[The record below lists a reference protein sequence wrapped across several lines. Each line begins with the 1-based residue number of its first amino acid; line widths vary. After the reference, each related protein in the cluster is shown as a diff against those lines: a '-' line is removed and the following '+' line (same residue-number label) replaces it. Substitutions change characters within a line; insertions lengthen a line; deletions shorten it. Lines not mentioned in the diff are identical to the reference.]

1 MRLTLA
7 LFVIAFIALPPDA
20 QLWLVGIARVI
31 WLTEPG
37 QAFLA
42 GALGASFAAMVWY
55 SLGWDAHV
63 NLKRREA
70 IERAESDANRER
82 RFK

>member
-20 QLWLVGIARVI
+20 QLWLVGLGREV
-31 WLTEPG
+31 WLSPSG

-42 GALGASFAAMVWY
+42 GALGATVTAMLWYAA
-55 SLGWDAHV
+55 GWNALADRIYYEDMQKARET
-63 NLKRREA
+63 LSKRR
-70 IERAESDANRER
+70 RG
-82 RFK
+82 

>member
-20 QLWLVGIARVI
+20 QLWLVGIARML

-42 GALGASFAAMVWY
+42 GALGATFAAMVWF
-55 SLGWDAHV
+55 SLGWNALADRIYHEDMSRARET
-63 NLKRREA
+63 LSKRR
-70 IERAESDANRER
+70 RG
-82 RFK
+82 

>member
-1 MRLTLA
+1 MRLTLIVA
-7 LFVIAFIALPPDA
+7 VIAFIALPPDA

-42 GALGASFAAMVWY
+42 GALGATVTAMLWYAA
-55 SLGWDAHV
+55 GWNALADRIYHEDMSRARET
-63 NLKRREA
+63 LSKRR
-70 IERAESDANRER
+70 RG
-82 RFK
+82 

>member
-20 QLWLVGIARVI
+20 QLWLVGIARML

-42 GALGASFAAMVWY
+42 GALGATVAAMLWF
-55 SLGWDAHV
+55 SLGWNALADRIYHEDMQKARDT
-63 NLKRREA
+63 LSKRR
-70 IERAESDANRER
+70 RG
-82 RFK
+82 

>member
-20 QLWLVGIARVI
+20 QLWLVGIARLL

-42 GALGASFAAMVWY
+42 GALGATFAAMLWY
-55 SLGWDAHV
+55 AAGWNALADRIYHEDMSRARDT
-63 NLKRREA
+63 LSKRR
-70 IERAESDANRER
+70 RG
-82 RFK
+82 